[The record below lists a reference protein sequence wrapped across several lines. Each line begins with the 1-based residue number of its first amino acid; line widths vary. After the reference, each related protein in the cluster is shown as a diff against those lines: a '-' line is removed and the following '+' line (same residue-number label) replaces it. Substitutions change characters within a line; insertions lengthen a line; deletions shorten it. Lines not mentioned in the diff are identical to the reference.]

1 MPGGG
6 RTYVGGKTKQN
17 RTLSRPAHQ
26 GPGLWPR
33 LLPALSPAF
42 PHVQH
47 SGHCPSSP
55 FSRCH
60 REVFVV
66 NREFLNCL
74 RGWGPNLHFPRR
86 QLVKADTTNV
96 E

>member
-1 MPGGG
+1 MLGGG
-6 RTYVGGKTKQN
+6 RTYVGGKPKQN
-17 RTLSRPAHQ
+17 RTLSRLAHQ

-33 LLPALSPAF
+33 LLPALSPVF

-55 FSRCH
+55 FSRRRH
-60 REVFVV
+60 EFFVV
-66 NREFLNCL
+66 NREFLNCI
-74 RGWGPNLHFPRR
+74 RDWGPNLHFPLS
-86 QLVKADTTNV
+86 QLVKADTTNT